1 MKRLQLIFHQLVLR
15 LTDSYKLI
23 SFKQINNQ
31 SICFRCFRILKNTC
45 PNHMSSFDYSN
56 YVLKIVFGVYRM
68 LTTVK
73 SIVNSRVNLEPYT
86 RLQLSKYPF

>member
-1 MKRLQLIFHQLVLR
+1 MLP
-15 LTDSYKLI
+15 
-23 SFKQINNQ
+23 N
-31 SICFRCFRILKNTC
+31 ILKYV
-45 PNHMSSFDYSN
+45 SSFDYSN